1 MFHVVF
7 DPDQPLVAVQA
18 VAFVVDH
25 VRVVLAHEV
34 IDVEEAVK
42 LRDGDGNVPESSE
55 ILVHRGVPSPS
66 NPVITPLPI
75 QLLPAL
81 KSPKAFR
88 K

>member
-7 DPDQPLVAVQA
+7 DPDQLLVAVQA

-42 LRDGDGNVPESSE
+42 LRDGG
-55 ILVHRGVPSPS
+55 
-66 NPVITPLPI
+66 
-75 QLLPAL
+75 
-81 KSPKAFR
+81 
-88 K
+88 

>member
-7 DPDQPLVAVQA
+7 DPDQLLVAVQA

-34 IDVEEAVK
+34 LVLVLVLVVDVAPKRPDTEEH
-42 LRDGDGNVPESSE
+42 L
-55 ILVHRGVPSPS
+55 GVPSPS

-81 KSPKAFR
+81 KSPKAFL